1 MTEWLVVFT
10 IFAGCVL
17 ALLLFIRKTRRLEK
31 ADKTD
36 RMPGRVG
43 VQHLLSGNPG
53 EYEIKV
59 LSKGHLAR
67 SIKFTVGPGG
77 KFDNGIAA
85 ANQLGRDGVI
95 VPVQILGTLDL
106 QWNPITWK
114 TDAFYNNPLQGFTPV
129 P

>member
-17 ALLLFIRKTRRLEK
+17 ALLLFIRKTRGLEK

-43 VQHLLSGNPG
+43 LQHLLSGNLG

-59 LSKGHLAR
+59 LSKGHVAR
-67 SIKFTVGPGG
+67 SIKFTVGPDG

-85 ANQLGRDGVI
+85 ANQLGRGGVI
-95 VPVQILGTLDL
+95 VPVQKLGTLDL
-106 QWNPITWK
+106 QSHPIAWR
-114 TDAFYNNPLQGFTPV
+114 TDAFYNNRLQGFTPV

>member
-17 ALLLFIRKTRRLEK
+17 ALLLFIRKTRGLEK

-59 LSKGHLAR
+59 FSKGHLAR
-67 SIKFTVGPGG
+67 SITFTVGPDG

-95 VPVQILGTLDL
+95 VPVQILGTLDF
-106 QWNPITWK
+106 QWNPIAWK
-114 TDAFYNNPLQGFTPV
+114 TDAFYNNPLHGFTPV